1 MSVGA
6 SILLAI
12 ATTALGVLATWFFAW
27 LYFRKSSSDF
37 RHLAGNHQKLP
48 QAVNTL
54 GRILEQAGIGHPT
67 YDGADNLT
75 GIVITASLRDAVLL
89 SDSATAT
96 VVRGQPP
103 QYDRQHEQP
112 PSPEP
117 EGDHA

>member
-37 RHLAGNHQKLP
+37 RHLAGNHQKLL

-67 YDGADNLT
+67 YDAGQATLP
-75 GIVITASLRDAVLL
+75 AL
-89 SDSATAT
+89 SSPRHFVMLSFFPT
-96 VVRGQPP
+96 VRLPP
-103 QYDRQHEQP
+103 L
-112 PSPEP
+112 
-117 EGDHA
+117 

>member
-37 RHLAGNHQKLP
+37 RHLAGNHQKLL

-67 YDGADNLT
+67 YDGAGNLT
-75 GIVITASLRDAVLL
+75 GIVITASLRDVVLL